1 MRNTLVRQMDI
12 EKGLLLGVLGLSAGL
27 GSAAI
32 WTAVDKK
39 KKPKERE
46 ITLHHPQ
53 HADQPLEP
61 LKPIKRREETSYKY
75 PQILSMD
82 GPLMDALESFRGA
95 KFADKRQFDE
105 LVECLMR
112 QASLWWSSETLEPE
126 ALSASIVREATD
138 LKQET
143 RAVLE
148 EYCHSAN
155 ITLKDIPGY
164 YFRHGPV
171 NPTWQKAFSQ
181 VLMSSDNFRHNTQIA
196 YDTQRQK
203 RIRSLGSRDLR
214 RKDTEK

>member
-1 MRNTLVRQMDI
+1 MRNALVRQMDI
-12 EKGLLLGVLGLSAGL
+12 EKGLLLGVLGLGAGL

-32 WTAVDKK
+32 WTAADKK
-39 KKPKERE
+39 KKQLTMHR
-46 ITLHHPQ
+46 TRHN
-53 HADQPLEP
+53 DQPLEP
-61 LKPIKRREETSYKY
+61 LKPMKRREETSYKY

-82 GPLMDALESFRGA
+82 GPLIDALESFRGA

-105 LVECLMR
+105 MVQCLMR

-148 EYCHSAN
+148 EYCRSAN

-203 RIRSLGSRDLR
+203 RIRSLGSRNLR
-214 RKDTEK
+214 RKDSQE